1 MEHFEKKHYLIVIRN
16 IDSVEKTSSARLLNP
31 KPVQSSWGGG
41 GREEQASSGSPRF
54 SSTSLTIPIGLDF
67 DCRSYKC
74 QKFYEKHGVSSK
86 SMLKTLGNP
95 MLAKLGKVLRYLEV

>member
-41 GREEQASSGSPRF
+41 GGKNRLLQEA
-54 SSTSLTIPIGLDF
+54 LDF
-67 DCRSYKC
+67 QALPSQFQLVWTSTVAVINARN
-74 QKFYEKHGVSSK
+74 FMK
-86 SMLKTLGNP
+86 SMEFQ
-95 MLAKLGKVLRYLEV
+95 AKVC